1 MKITHG
7 DPLCWSAPHS
17 VSFCIVYF
25 ERHDRSYRNSG
36 ICIKLT
42 SPQFFS
48 WHSVTLPWWFW
59 TTARPCLNKAA
70 FFFFFASILQ
80 RQSAVQRASLW
91 SLFCQQ
97 KVRYTEH
104 LWHVQLTASSS
115 SLCYLLPLLVGVPC
129 SVIRESF
136 SIGLLLC
143 SKAFKGLWTAPLRLM
158 PSSCNSPSTYLF

>member
-1 MKITHG
+1 MHQTNKPPI
-7 DPLCWSAPHS
+7 LLLA
-17 VSFCIVYF
+17 
-25 ERHDRSYRNSG
+25 
-36 ICIKLT
+36 
-42 SPQFFS
+42 FS
-48 WHSVTLPWWFW
+48 NFAMVV
-59 TTARPCLNKAA
+59 LNYCQTMSKQGS